1 MQAGAKKSDLPTSGG
16 KTHVSSVT
24 TAEQTT
30 ATLSTIPQLRKASPG
45 VVLAT
50 VIRGSNPHIISSAE
64 TMGKLSTVV
73 GSNMSTKA
81 GSANKQMS
89 TDNVSSKAGK
99 TTDLKQDKPDSRPE
113 RSESKGTTTMN
124 LLNYFNADLM
134 LKEYNLRQSKATA
147 HQNESP
153 PKKIKVK
160 TESKVH
166 GSSFKRSETIKRELS
181 QESEMSPKS
190 KRAKICVE
198 GESVKLSKSP
208 ANSSEQCSDSIP
220 VSTLISENQVD
231 LQIDVVHDKRGKCKS
246 SEMSP
251 KSKRAKICVEGE
263 SVKLSK
269 SPANSSEQ
277 CSDSIPVSTLISEN
291 QVDLQ
296 IDVVHDKR
304 GKCKSSLRRK
314 TSVQRRKSQSQ
325 KRPRLD
331 GKDDTINNENRTTDL
346 VCAFCHQKDGAMN
359 LGFLY
364 GPYKFNSVPP
374 DLCNLENTDRSKDV
388 IENNAVKRP
397 SELWVHEDCA
407 VWAPGVCLVGGQ
419 LIGLKEAAADGD
431 KMVPILQI
439 VKDYYCLLC
448 LC

>member
-30 ATLSTIPQLRKASPG
+30 ATLSTVPQLRKASPG

-99 TTDLKQDKPDSRPE
+99 TTDLKQEKPDSRPE

-231 LQIDVVHDKRGKCKS
+231 LQ
-246 SEMSP
+246 
-251 KSKRAKICVEGE
+251 
-263 SVKLSK
+263 
-269 SPANSSEQ
+269 N
-277 CSDSIPVSTLISEN
+277 
-291 QVDLQ
+291 
-296 IDVVHDKR
+296 DVVHDKR

-374 DLCNLENTDRSKDV
+374 DLCNLENTDRSKDG

-439 VKDYYCLLC
+439 V
-448 LC
+448 

>member
-1 MQAGAKKSDLPTSGG
+1 MQAGAKKSDLPTSGS

-30 ATLSTIPQLRKASPG
+30 ATLSTVPQLRKASPG

-73 GSNMSTKA
+73 GSDMSTKA

-89 TDNVSSKAGK
+89 TDNVSSKGGK

-113 RSESKGTTTMN
+113 RNESKGTTTMN

-220 VSTLISENQVD
+220 VSTLISENQVE
-231 LQIDVVHDKRGKCKS
+231 LQ
-246 SEMSP
+246 
-251 KSKRAKICVEGE
+251 
-263 SVKLSK
+263 
-269 SPANSSEQ
+269 N
-277 CSDSIPVSTLISEN
+277 
-291 QVDLQ
+291 
-296 IDVVHDKR
+296 DVVHDKR

-374 DLCNLENTDRSKDV
+374 DLSNLENTDRSKDG
-388 IENNAVKRP
+388 IENNAVKHP

-439 VKDYYCLLC
+439 V
-448 LC
+448 